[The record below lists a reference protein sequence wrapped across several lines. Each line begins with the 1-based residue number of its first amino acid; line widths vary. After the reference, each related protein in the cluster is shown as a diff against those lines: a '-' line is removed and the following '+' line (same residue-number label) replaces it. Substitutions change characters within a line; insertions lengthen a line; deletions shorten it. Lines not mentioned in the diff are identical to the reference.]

1 MFSLWSIV
9 TGVQPLHRMQTMLL
23 DELLRPYRNKR
34 VFYFPNPG
42 NAGDSVI
49 AAATM
54 QAFRRN
60 GITFEEMKGDSP
72 VDGEVVFLGGGGNF
86 IPLYTGMRWAM
97 GHVHQR
103 AKEVIL
109 LPHTVR
115 GNEDILQKLGPNVT
129 IICREIESYRHVVQ
143 NTARCNVALGH
154 DMAFHLDPDEIAQS
168 ITNVK
173 ALEDTFEK
181 RLLDYK
187 VTRDRITD
195 PEVTVFAR
203 RDGESTGQLQDG
215 AIDISDA
222 YAYGC
227 GPGNAERATWC
238 FIHAIN
244 LAKAVRTDRLHIGIV
259 AAILNKT
266 CELMDNSY
274 GKNTAIYEHSIKN
287 YFPHVRMPLVP

>member
-1 MFSLWSIV
+1 
-9 TGVQPLHRMQTMLL
+9 
-23 DELLRPYRNKR
+23 
-34 VFYFPNPG
+34 
-42 NAGDSVI
+42 
-49 AAATM
+49 M

-60 GITFEEMKGDSP
+60 GITFEEMKSDSP

-115 GNEDILQKLGPNVT
+115 GNQDILRKLGSNVT

-154 DMAFHLDPDEIAQS
+154 DMAFHLDPEEITRS
-168 ITNVK
+168 ISDVR
-173 ALEDTFEK
+173 ALEDTFNK

-195 PEVTVFAR
+195 PEVAVFAR
-203 RDGESTGQLQDG
+203 RDGKAPASCRTGPSTSPTPMLMAAARAMPIARPGASSMPSGWQGGADGQ
-215 AIDISDA
+215 APSA
-222 YAYGC
+222 SCPPSSTRPA
-227 GPGNAERATWC
+227 
-238 FIHAIN
+238 
-244 LAKAVRTDRLHIGIV
+244 
-259 AAILNKT
+259 
-266 CELMDNSY
+266 S
-274 GKNTAIYEHSIKN
+274 
-287 YFPHVRMPLVP
+287 